1 MRETL
6 LLVHVGAGTAGL
18 LLGPLWLLARLR
30 GRRGRGA
37 AAAYQAAV
45 AAVAATGSALAVLA
59 PGLGALVAFG
69 VLSAALAGGGALARR
84 RAWPHWPALQPHL
97 LGGSYIAL
105 TTGLLVAQTG
115 FVGHGVGRI
124 APGRQG
130 CPAAVQRIV
139 GAGLGG
145 VGSEIPARLDKL

>member
-6 LLVHVGAGTAGL
+6 LLVHVAAGTAGL
-18 LLGPLWLLARLR
+18 LLGPLWLLARLG

-45 AAVAATGSALAVLA
+45 AAVAATGSVLAVLT
-59 PGLGALVAFG
+59 PGLGVLVAFG
-69 VLSAALAGGGALARR
+69 VLSAALAVGGALARR

-105 TTGLLVAQTG
+105 TTGLLVARTG
-115 FVGHGVGRI
+115 DPVAWVLPTLLGQVPI
-124 APGRQG
+124 ALAKRRLT
-130 CPAAVQRIV
+130 AAAAAPNEV
-139 GAGLGG
+139 LT
-145 VGSEIPARLDKL
+145 S